1 MAEEQFETT
10 LRSRP
15 GLDRQRVDAFIAR
28 HLLAWD
34 VCMAVLAL
42 LFLGIGFLEDHPA
55 GALNQGTLVPA
66 EDAITLVFLAEFSLR
81 CYVAASR
88 RAYLKA
94 HWIDLLALVPTI
106 RWLRFL
112 RLGRFVRVIQLARVL
127 RLGVLV
133 RFLVELDRVV
143 RGVRRTAMRNG
154 VHVFLIVAASFAVI
168 GGTLVWE
175 LERGSNPSFHNFGDA
190 IWWAF
195 ATMTTVG
202 YGNGP
207 ATLAGRVIAAIV
219 MVVGIGCFGVVTAT
233 VTAYFMQQHPGHLDR
248 KQPTP
253 DELMAVLEDIRA
265 RLARLEQASAGG
277 AAVEEDLAALTPRRD
292 EQRAI
297 P

>member
-1 MAEEQFETT
+1 M
-10 LRSRP
+10 
-15 GLDRQRVDAFIAR
+15 
-28 HLLAWD
+28 
-34 VCMAVLAL
+34 
-42 LFLGIGFLEDHPA
+42 
-55 GALNQGTLVPA
+55 PA
-66 EDAITLVFLAEFSLR
+66 ELAITFIFFAEFSLR
-81 CYVAASR
+81 FYVAASR

-112 RLGRFVRVIQLARVL
+112 RVGRFVRVIQLARVL

-143 RGVRRTAMRNG
+143 RGVRRIAMRNS
-154 VHVFLIVAASFAVI
+154 VHVFLIVAASLAVI

-233 VTAYFMQQHPGHLDR
+233 VTAYFVQHPGHPDR
-248 KQPTP
+248 KQPSP
-253 DELMAVLEDIRA
+253 DELMAVLEDIRT

-277 AAVEEDLAALTPRRD
+277 AGVEEDLAALAPRRD
-292 EQRAI
+292 EQRAHT
-297 P
+297 

>member
-1 MAEEQFETT
+1 
-10 LRSRP
+10 
-15 GLDRQRVDAFIAR
+15 
-28 HLLAWD
+28 
-34 VCMAVLAL
+34 MAVLAL

-168 GGTLVWE
+168 GGTLVWGV
-175 LERGSNPSFHNFGDA
+175 ERRSNPSVHNLGDA
-190 IWWAF
+190 IWCAF
-195 ATMTTVG
+195 AT
-202 YGNGP
+202 
-207 ATLAGRVIAAIV
+207 L
-219 MVVGIGCFGVVTAT
+219 
-233 VTAYFMQQHPGHLDR
+233 
-248 KQPTP
+248 PTMC
-253 DELMAVLEDIRA
+253 D
-265 RLARLEQASAGG
+265 
-277 AAVEEDLAALTPRRD
+277 
-292 EQRAI
+292 
-297 P
+297 

>member
-1 MAEEQFETT
+1 MAEEQFKTT
-10 LRSRP
+10 LRRRQS
-15 GLDRQRVDAFIAR
+15 LDRRRVEASIAR

-34 VCMAVLAL
+34 VCMAILAL
-42 LFLGIGFLEDHPA
+42 LFLGIGFLQDHPA
-55 GALNQGTLVPA
+55 GALNEATLMPA
-66 EDAITLVFLAEFSLR
+66 ELAITLVFLAEFSLR
-81 CYVAASR
+81 FYVAASR

-143 RGVRRTAMRNG
+143 RGVRRPAMGNG

-190 IWWAF
+190 VWRAF
-195 ATMTTVG
+195 ATIATLG
-202 YGNGP
+202 YGKGP
-207 ATLAGRVIAAIV
+207 ATHG
-219 MVVGIGCFGVVTAT
+219 
-233 VTAYFMQQHPGHLDR
+233 D
-248 KQPTP
+248 
-253 DELMAVLEDIRA
+253 
-265 RLARLEQASAGG
+265 
-277 AAVEEDLAALTPRRD
+277 
-292 EQRAI
+292 
-297 P
+297 